1 MRISTIKVSIQAYE
15 GEIVMAP
22 EEEFMEREVIEG
34 LKLAAGALIGVL
46 VIGVILGTAIGS

>member
-1 MRISTIKVSIQAYE
+1 
-15 GEIVMAP
+15 MAP

-46 VIGVILGTAIGS
+46 VIGVILGTAIGG